1 MKSFLPLLFILHMTQ
16 AQLISLNFDET
27 NELNYIKS
35 VLTSVSLGSGNHAN
49 IDQEGKRFIA
59 GVSLVYTTGLS
70 GLKTGEQYRGCFPSF
85 TGRLLISNNF
95 YFQGKL
101 SGFSSDDGLNQLT
114 GWGFVLHLSDDQNQS
129 QWKLS
134 SNFSIIN
141 SPRNLHLRGVD
152 VCISNERKFGEFM
165 WSLGMGKNNF
175 NARVYSDNLLLYNIQ
190 DENNYIQ
197 FGSQIQFAGITLIP
211 QIKYHP
217 NVVSFTINLLRTF
230 Y

>member
-1 MKSFLPLLFILHMTQ
+1 MKRFLPLLFILHMTQ

-59 GVSLVYTTGLS
+59 GVSLVYATGLS
-70 GLKTGEQYRGCFPSF
+70 GLKTGEQSRGGFPLF

-101 SGFSSDDGLNQLT
+101 SGFSSGDGLNQFT
-114 GWGFVLHLSDDQNQS
+114 GWGFVLHLSDDQNKS

-165 WSLGMGKNNF
+165 WSIGIGKNNF

-197 FGSQIQFAGITLIP
+197 FGSQIQFAGIVLIP

-217 NVVSFTINLLRTF
+217 KFVSFTINLLRTF

>member
-1 MKSFLPLLFILHMTQ
+1 MKRFLPLLFILHMTQ
-16 AQLISLNFDET
+16 AQWVSLNFDKT

-35 VLTSVSLGSGNHAN
+35 VLNEVSLGSGNHTN
-49 IDQEGKRFIA
+49 INQEGKRFIA
-59 GVSLVYTTGLS
+59 GVSLVYIAGLS
-70 GLKTGEQYRGCFPSF
+70 GLKTGKKSRGGFPSF
-85 TGRLLISNNF
+85 NGRLLISNNF

-101 SGFSSDDGLNQLT
+101 SGFSSDNGLNQFT
-114 GWGFVLHLSDDQNQS
+114 GWGFVLHLSDDQNHS
-129 QWKLS
+129 QWELS
-134 SNFSIIN
+134 SNFSNIN
-141 SPRNLHLRGVD
+141 IPRNLYLRGVD
-152 VCISNERKFGEFM
+152 VCISTERKFGEFR

-197 FGSQIQFAGITLIP
+197 FGSQIQFIGITLIP

-217 NVVSFTINLLRTF
+217 NIVSFTINLLRIF